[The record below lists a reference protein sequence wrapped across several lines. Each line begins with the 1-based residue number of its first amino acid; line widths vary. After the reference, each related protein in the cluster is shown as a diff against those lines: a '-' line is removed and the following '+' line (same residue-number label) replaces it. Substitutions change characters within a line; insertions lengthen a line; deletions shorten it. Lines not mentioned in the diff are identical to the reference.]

1 MSHRH
6 LECFRQNKQE
16 VQSSRVGVLWAD
28 PGAMGRSLWP
38 EWRERRVVR
47 EKVQE
52 ASEKIFFS
60 GLFRVN
66 IARHGGH
73 TSWVSKMFSS
83 NIFSSRPIEQGG
95 QRDHPLFP
103 HRLFDCSFF

>member
-6 LECFRQNKQE
+6 LECFRQSKQE
-16 VQSSRVGVLWAD
+16 VQSSGVGVPWAD
-28 PGAMGRSLWP
+28 PGAMGRSSWP

-66 IARHGGH
+66 IARHSGH

-83 NIFSSRPIEQGG
+83 KCFSSYRARGTKGPPPFSSQA
-95 QRDHPLFP
+95 F
-103 HRLFDCSFF
+103 